1 MSRRKA
7 KFLFNIIL
15 IIIPFLF
22 FILLEFSLRI
32 FDYGIDN
39 STWIKINNTHYGL
52 NPKVASRYFNNVKN
66 IPEPIQ
72 DVFAINKK
80 PDTYRIFLLGGSS
93 AAGFPYMPLGSF
105 SRYIRQRL
113 EQNYPEINIEVV
125 NLGLSAVNSY
135 TILDLIIDV
144 LEQEPDLILIYAG
157 HNEFY
162 GALGVASMES
172 FGRSRSIVNLI
183 IELNKYKVTQLVRNI
198 IGGIMSIFSVTSN
211 SPSGT
216 LMSRMAENKTIE
228 IDSEIYWQGLEQFEE
243 NMTDI
248 LKLVKDKK
256 VPVII
261 STIVSNLKDQMPF
274 NSNANTGA
282 NRVYSQAR
290 KEINFNNL
298 TAADSLFRLAKDL
311 DQIRFRAPE
320 KINEIIK
327 KLGEQFNVPI
337 LESEKVLNQ
346 ISPCHIIGD
355 NLVIDHLHLSL
366 KGNYELGNLFYN
378 KISELK
384 LLPNIESKFNLSDQD
399 SLTRV
404 NFKFSDLDS
413 TIADYQIKLLKNDW
427 PFINPKNKKEKTEI
441 IKLKN
446 QIDSTALDFIQGN
459 ETWEKSHRILAN
471 RYIKNGDFEIGK
483 KYYDVLIHQYPL
495 TIEYYQYI
503 SEQLISKN
511 KFNEA
516 IDYLTNGNKIKSNAY
531 FTKWLGI
538 INLSMGRIDSAINYL
553 EKSMKFSA
561 NDPQV
566 LYNLSGAYVNK
577 KNYRLA
583 LEVLEKCLVI
593 NPNYTEAK
601 NLKVQLLQAI
611 K

>member
-52 NPKVASRYFNNVKN
+52 NPKVASRYFNNEKN

-80 PDTYRIFLLGGSS
+80 PKTYRIFVVGGSS

-135 TILDLIIDV
+135 TILDLITDV

-157 HNEFY
+157 HNEYY

-346 ISPCHIIGD
+346 ISPCH
-355 NLVIDHLHLSL
+355 
-366 KGNYELGNLFYN
+366 
-378 KISELK
+378 
-384 LLPNIESKFNLSDQD
+384 
-399 SLTRV
+399 
-404 NFKFSDLDS
+404 
-413 TIADYQIKLLKNDW
+413 
-427 PFINPKNKKEKTEI
+427 
-441 IKLKN
+441 
-446 QIDSTALDFIQGN
+446 
-459 ETWEKSHRILAN
+459 
-471 RYIKNGDFEIGK
+471 
-483 KYYDVLIHQYPL
+483 
-495 TIEYYQYI
+495 
-503 SEQLISKN
+503 
-511 KFNEA
+511 
-516 IDYLTNGNKIKSNAY
+516 
-531 FTKWLGI
+531 
-538 INLSMGRIDSAINYL
+538 
-553 EKSMKFSA
+553 
-561 NDPQV
+561 
-566 LYNLSGAYVNK
+566 
-577 KNYRLA
+577 
-583 LEVLEKCLVI
+583 
-593 NPNYTEAK
+593 
-601 NLKVQLLQAI
+601 
-611 K
+611 